1 VFEEVKLG
9 FLVVGHIH
17 EDIDGCFGYL
27 SKKLKKQNN
36 YISVDLMKVFMV
48 SQERPFISQLIQ
60 KIPYFKTWVF
70 GCLKD
75 GSKTLVG
82 HIDMHIFRFFM
93 NSFSWPMM

>member
-1 VFEEVKLG
+1 
-9 FLVVGHIH
+9 
-17 EDIDGCFGYL
+17 
-27 SKKLKKQNN
+27 
-36 YISVDLMKVFMV
+36 
-48 SQERPFISQLIQ
+48 LIQ